1 MNNKQVT
8 YIYPII
14 GGVEQNSNDRPNKVE
29 AVNNFDDNYS
39 LLKIATDN
47 NRNNQKPVK
56 QIEQLLYQVMNENS
70 TLREKNEQLQEEI
83 ICLKEDYS
91 KVDELIEMKT
101 KIKTIEQELHRQVE
115 MNKNLKSDNIIL
127 NSLVQSIKA
136 EQEELYR
143 EKENLVITNK
153 HFEQTLLMKIEKERK
168 LLEDNQ
174 FLDKLVQKFN
184 RSDVGHVHADFPK
197 CGNCEY
203 MENQLNVYIYMYGK
217 LSEQNLCDVP
227 DRCNSDEDAMEERRN
242 SSSARSK
249 FERQDQSS
257 NEEKET
263 NENSPKSQSDYSSSE
278 CINTNEYCT
287 TANRSIK
294 TADQHGIDSVRNN
307 EDYVASNRTNHS
319 DSSHDNQQGRSD
331 QAIVSQW
338 SKLKDENRELKNK
351 IQEMNSIWEEKQKKL
366 EHRCRILYARL
377 KVEKSNHRSSHHK
390 PSSWL
395 RSSMN
400 ILIPSKLMYNMRKIS
415 SIKQKNIYT
424 KNSLERCNHVAKS
437 ENDPTDDHHNSETS
451 IIHCDPVK
459 DGDSYEVRRLNLSN
473 DLRTSELKSRKHAI
487 HFFKLEDKISQL
499 SQVQSS
505 YTLLNQRN
513 NSLIQQQF
521 MNEFSYRID
530 VLLKE
535 VLNNQK
541 IECLHLK
548 EKMITQE
555 NEGKRRRRCIE
566 ELRVRLHVVLQ
577 EQTNLRNDLITKDK
591 LVESLKLNVN
601 PLTTNYYKSTKM
613 LNNFNHL
620 KQAHNHVIQELSTIK
635 ESFFNL
641 KSRNEALMNKSA
653 TIVKQTKTFNRLCA
667 NDRTDHLEKL
677 IIFLADELS
686 KTIKIVYQLCTTIPT
701 ATTTGPITK
710 LMNITS
716 THQENDEYTLLDNK
730 STHRISED
738 SLQSAKI
745 KAAEILCLS
754 LDDLEKLT
762 FLEKD
767 VAHAANDEDNDNDWD
782 KTMNR
787 NDLYTV
793 ISSNKHFNEG
803 EDTVRRSE
811 VSFLEK
817 LSHWPAYCEKL
828 LKDFPFSKKVKE
840 EFLRRFNDLVEIF
853 TTSLNAKGTMKG

>member
-1 MNNKQVT
+1 
-8 YIYPII
+8 
-14 GGVEQNSNDRPNKVE
+14 
-29 AVNNFDDNYS
+29 
-39 LLKIATDN
+39 
-47 NRNNQKPVK
+47 
-56 QIEQLLYQVMNENS
+56 
-70 TLREKNEQLQEEI
+70 
-83 ICLKEDYS
+83 
-91 KVDELIEMKT
+91 
-101 KIKTIEQELHRQVE
+101 
-115 MNKNLKSDNIIL
+115 
-127 NSLVQSIKA
+127 
-136 EQEELYR
+136 
-143 EKENLVITNK
+143 
-153 HFEQTLLMKIEKERK
+153 
-168 LLEDNQ
+168 
-174 FLDKLVQKFN
+174 
-184 RSDVGHVHADFPK
+184 
-197 CGNCEY
+197 
-203 MENQLNVYIYMYGK
+203 
-217 LSEQNLCDVP
+217 
-227 DRCNSDEDAMEERRN
+227 
-242 SSSARSK
+242 
-249 FERQDQSS
+249 
-257 NEEKET
+257 
-263 NENSPKSQSDYSSSE
+263 
-278 CINTNEYCT
+278 
-287 TANRSIK
+287 
-294 TADQHGIDSVRNN
+294 
-307 EDYVASNRTNHS
+307 
-319 DSSHDNQQGRSD
+319 
-331 QAIVSQW
+331 
-338 SKLKDENRELKNK
+338 
-351 IQEMNSIWEEKQKKL
+351 
-366 EHRCRILYARL
+366 
-377 KVEKSNHRSSHHK
+377 
-390 PSSWL
+390 
-395 RSSMN
+395 
-400 ILIPSKLMYNMRKIS
+400 
-415 SIKQKNIYT
+415 
-424 KNSLERCNHVAKS
+424 
-437 ENDPTDDHHNSETS
+437 
-451 IIHCDPVK
+451 
-459 DGDSYEVRRLNLSN
+459 
-473 DLRTSELKSRKHAI
+473 
-487 HFFKLEDKISQL
+487 
-499 SQVQSS
+499 
-505 YTLLNQRN
+505 
-513 NSLIQQQF
+513 
-521 MNEFSYRID
+521 
-530 VLLKE
+530 
-535 VLNNQK
+535 
-541 IECLHLK
+541 
-548 EKMITQE
+548 
-555 NEGKRRRRCIE
+555 
-566 ELRVRLHVVLQ
+566 
-577 EQTNLRNDLITKDK
+577 
-591 LVESLKLNVN
+591 
-601 PLTTNYYKSTKM
+601 M